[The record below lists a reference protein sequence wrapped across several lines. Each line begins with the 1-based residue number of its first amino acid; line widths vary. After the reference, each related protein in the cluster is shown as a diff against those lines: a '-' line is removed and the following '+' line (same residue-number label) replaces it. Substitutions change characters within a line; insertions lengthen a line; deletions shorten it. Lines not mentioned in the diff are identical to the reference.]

1 MDMVYIMS
9 NEYNDNGIEHAI
21 AALRMQ
27 NEMIDKERA
36 QQEYLNSPEGK
47 LAIQAEEKRKAAENA
62 VIKEAVLD
70 ALIVGKGQDIK
81 NPIEDDSYLNKDVA
95 FLRSYQMVQGEKV
108 DLKDFSEQWK
118 ETVQCIAEE
127 DRNSTMW
134 DRRDL
139 NDVAKDC
146 LNKFK

>member
-9 NEYNDNGIEHAI
+9 NEYDSVKQAI
-21 AALRMQ
+21 AALQMQ
-27 NEMIDKERA
+27 NEMVDKEKA
-36 QQEYLNSPEGK
+36 QKEYLNSPEGK
-47 LAIQAEEKRKAAENA
+47 LAIQTEEKRKAAEDM

-70 ALIVGKGQDIK
+70 ALIVGRGEDVK
-81 NPIEDDSYLNKDVA
+81 NPIEDDSYSNKGVD
-95 FLRSYQMVQGEKV
+95 FLHSYQLVQGGKV

-127 DRNSTMW
+127 DRNSTVW

>member
-9 NEYNDNGIEHAI
+9 NEYDNVKQAI
-21 AALRMQ
+21 AALQMQ
-27 NEMIDKERA
+27 NEIVE
-36 QQEYLNSPEGK
+36 QQKRLNSPEGK
-47 LAIQAEEKRKAAENA
+47 LAIQAEERRKTALDM
-62 VIKEAVLD
+62 VIKEAVAD
-70 ALIVGKGQDIK
+70 ALIVGRGEDIK
-81 NPIEDDSYLNKDVA
+81 NPIEDDSYSNKGVD
-95 FLRSYQMVQGEKV
+95 FLHSYQLVQGGKV

-127 DRNSTMW
+127 DRNSTVW